1 MNEINW
7 GIIGLG
13 EIALKF
19 AEGFK
24 NVKNSRLIAVSSKN
38 TNKLE
43 HFKKKFQIN
52 EKYCFSKYED
62 LLENEDIDIVY
73 IALPNSFHS
82 EWIIKCIKNDKNIL
96 VEKPATINY
105 SEIKNIKTHFDNKN
119 LFFSEG
125 FMYLHHPQI
134 LKAISLIKKNAIGKL
149 ISMNSF
155 YGVNLLTK
163 KNFFGFQKKKKID
176 KKNRLFNKE
185 LGGGAILDL
194 GCYPLSLSVM
204 IAKLIGNFNYENIK
218 ILNKKIDI
226 IETGVDVDSFIEL
239 DFGNNFVANIQ
250 TSFKK
255 NLGMQTQIKGEVGDL
270 IIENTWTGNPSL
282 IKINSKEK
290 GLKEIKINCF
300 DNIYSYE
307 IENLSK
313 CLLEKK
319 REPEFPILTFNDT
332 LENMK
337 IIDKWLK

>member
-1 MNEINW
+1 MNKINW

-13 EIALKF
+13 KVALKF
-19 AEGFK
+19 AEAFK
-24 NVKNSRLIAVSSKN
+24 NIKNSRLIAVSSKN

-62 LLENEDIDIVY
+62 LLENKDIDIVY

-82 EWIIKCIKNDKNIL
+82 EWIIKCIKNGKNIL

-105 SEIKNIKTHFDNKN
+105 AEIENIKNHYDNKS

-134 LKAISLIKKNAIGKL
+134 LKTIDLIKGNIIGKL
-149 ISMNSF
+149 ISMNSY
-155 YGVNLLTK
+155 YGINLLTK

-176 KKNRLFNKE
+176 KKNRLFSKE
-185 LGGGAILDL
+185 LGGGVILDL
-194 GCYPLSLSVM
+194 GCYPLSLSVV
-204 IAKLIGNFNYENIK
+204 IAKLIGNFSYENIK
-218 ILNKKIDI
+218 ILNKKNEI
-226 IETGVDVDSFIEL
+226 IETGVDVDSFLEL
-239 DFGNNFVANIQ
+239 DFGNSFVSNIK

-255 NLGMQTQIKGEVGDL
+255 NLGMQTKIKGEEGEL
-270 IIENTWTGNPSL
+270 IIENTWIGNPSL

-290 GLKEIKINCF
+290 GLKEIIIDCY
-300 DNIYSYE
+300 DNIYSHE

-313 CLLEKK
+313 CLLENKK
-319 REPEFPILTFNDT
+319 KPEFPILTFNDT

>member
-19 AEGFK
+19 AESFK

-52 EKYCFSKYED
+52 EKYCFSTYED
-62 LLENEDIDIVY
+62 LLENKDIDIVY

-105 SEIKNIKTHFDNKN
+105 SEIKNIKSHLDNKN

-134 LKAISLIKKNAIGKL
+134 LKVISLIKENVIGKL
-149 ISMNSF
+149 ISMNSS

-163 KNFFGFQKKKKID
+163 KNFFIFQKKKKID

-194 GCYPLSLSVM
+194 GCYPLSLSV
-204 IAKLIGNFNYENIK
+204 IISKLIGNFNYENIK

-270 IIENTWTGNPSL
+270 TIENTWTGNPSV

-290 GLKEIKINCF
+290 GLKEIKINCY

-319 REPEFPILTFNDT
+319 KEPEFPILTFNDT